1 MTLCLFWALMHR
13 LSVWSTNQMHVLAVP
28 HCDWLNM
35 QKTGTPENWSQ
46 LKSCFLIKVEILR
59 ASEFQNKT
67 FYFVEIRIK
76 LHKCFHA
83 TLGWNSPQAAAAIAS
98 APHRTPPP
106 PPCRCIQ
113 LLHSM
118 ASKRP
123 NNAAV

>member
-1 MTLCLFWALMHR
+1 MGPFVYSGLLCTGFLYG
-13 LSVWSTNQMHVLAVP
+13 QPIKMHVLAVP

-35 QKTGTPENWSQ
+35 QKTGTPENWAQ
-46 LKSCFLIKVEILR
+46 LKSCFLIEVEILR

-98 APHRTPPP
+98 APHRRHR
-106 PPCRCIQ
+106 RCIQ